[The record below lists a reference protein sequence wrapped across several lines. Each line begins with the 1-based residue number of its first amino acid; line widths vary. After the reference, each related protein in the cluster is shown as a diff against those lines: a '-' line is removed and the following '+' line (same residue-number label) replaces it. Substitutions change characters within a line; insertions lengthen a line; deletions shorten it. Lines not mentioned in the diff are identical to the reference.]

1 MRSLIDALGLLMTS
15 LSDLSFDKDEGTGGN
30 EVRY

>member
-1 MRSLIDALGLLMTS
+1 MRSLIDALGLFMTS
-15 LSDLSFDKDEGTGGN
+15 LSSLSFDKHEGAGGN

>member
-1 MRSLIDALGLLMTS
+1 MRSLIDALSLLMTS
-15 LSDLSFDKDEGTGGN
+15 LSDLSFANRADTDGN